1 MSIVPLIK
9 QLLVGPLAVCC
20 YLVGCPETKEA
31 VIIDPGGDED
41 IIVNALEEMELI
53 PKLIVNTHAHPDHT
67 GANRALKQ
75 ILNIPIAMHEAD
87 AGSFLR
93 QANLL
98 LGSMFGITPSPEPDI
113 LLKDGDKIEF
123 GQLSLKVIHTPG
135 HTPGSIC
142 LYYPGHVFTGDTL
155 FVGAVGRTDL
165 PGGDW
170 RTLVKSIKTKL
181 FTLSDD
187 TIVWP
192 GHHYGSKPTSTIKE
206 EKLFNPYVKQ
216 G

>member
-87 AGSFLR
+87 AGSFLSR
-93 QANLL
+93 
-98 LGSMFGITPSPEPDI
+98 P
-113 LLKDGDKIEF
+113 
-123 GQLSLKVIHTPG
+123 
-135 HTPGSIC
+135 IC
-142 LYYPGHVFTGDTL
+142 F
-155 FVGAVGRTDL
+155 
-165 PGGDW
+165 
-170 RTLVKSIKTKL
+170 
-181 FTLSDD
+181 
-187 TIVWP
+187 
-192 GHHYGSKPTSTIKE
+192 
-206 EKLFNPYVKQ
+206 
-216 G
+216 